1 MDNALEA
8 GTRRRALA
16 LLATPPPM
24 ASKRPLKKSP
34 NPGSVST
41 VTPDPKRHMSV
52 TTPSTVSG
60 SETPPVAPVEPVE
73 PVQPVQPVEPVD
85 LFGDVGTPSAE
96 PNAVVTA
103 DTHMDESPGQVATQ
117 YM

>member
-1 MDNALEA
+1 MTANWHNNLGNGQRTGSWNKETGIGTIGNTATYGFEA
-8 GTRRRALA
+8 
-16 LLATPPPM
+16 
-24 ASKRPLKKSP
+24 
-34 NPGSVST
+34 VST

-60 SETPPVAPVEPVE
+60 SETTPVAPVEPVE
-73 PVQPVQPVEPVD
+73 PVQPVD

>member
-60 SETPPVAPVEPVE
+60 SETTPVAPVEPVE
-73 PVQPVQPVEPVD
+73 PVQPVD